1 MNSLTSTERIKQE
14 FRNLSDHP
22 IGNMGIFPGLLE
34 DNDYYRWIISILG
47 PKETPYEKSLF
58 YAEVIFPKLYPEQ
71 APKIIFITPIYHPNV
86 NMRKSSINFPLGQV
100 AFKLINF
107 WKPSYTIREV
117 LTKLYSFFYYPNL
130 DLAYS
135 LEIAKEYKE
144 NKDLFEKKAK
154 YFSKKYA
161 NFFCNSRK
169 KYEYWDFSGNDN
181 YFNSLNIKQKEQTIN
196 NKNYED
202 YDGNQLIT
210 LNFEINGIMETKVNC
225 KLNEL
230 IKDVIEKV
238 LNQNGINV
246 KKDILVILN
255 SQKINL
261 DFTLG
266 AYHIKDN
273 FKLTIIYD
281 I

>member
-117 LTKLYSFFYYPNL
+117 LTKLY
-130 DLAYS
+130 
-135 LEIAKEYKE
+135 
-144 NKDLFEKKAK
+144 
-154 YFSKKYA
+154 
-161 NFFCNSRK
+161 
-169 KYEYWDFSGNDN
+169 
-181 YFNSLNIKQKEQTIN
+181 
-196 NKNYED
+196 
-202 YDGNQLIT
+202 
-210 LNFEINGIMETKVNC
+210 
-225 KLNEL
+225 
-230 IKDVIEKV
+230 
-238 LNQNGINV
+238 
-246 KKDILVILN
+246 
-255 SQKINL
+255 
-261 DFTLG
+261 
-266 AYHIKDN
+266 
-273 FKLTIIYD
+273 
-281 I
+281 